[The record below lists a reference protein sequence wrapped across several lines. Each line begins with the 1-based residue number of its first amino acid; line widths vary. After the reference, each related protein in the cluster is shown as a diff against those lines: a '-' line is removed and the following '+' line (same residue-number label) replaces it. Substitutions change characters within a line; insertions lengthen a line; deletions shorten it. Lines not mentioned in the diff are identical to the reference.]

1 MRGKVLMYSYN
12 SRVGFS
18 MVDADKNIT
27 INAIVDYFQNA
38 ATFHSED
45 IGVGYDYLTPKDL
58 VWVVN
63 TWQIDILRFP
73 RYLDRVQIDTLPYK
87 YRGFLGYR
95 NFRIVSEK
103 GEVLVLGNSMWSL
116 INTKTMK
123 PEMISPEHSAIYGN
137 SEPLEMDYQK
147 GKIRLPEHAKE
158 GEEITVTQHF
168 LDPNKHVNNGE
179 YVNIAMT
186 FLPEGF
192 KIKRMRAEYRAQA
205 FLGDVI
211 KPVYGEEKGKY
222 TVSLNNTENKPY
234 AVLEF
239 E

>member
-1 MRGKVLMYSYN
+1 MYSYN

-18 MVDADKNIT
+18 MVDSDKNIT
-27 INAIVDYFQNA
+27 INSIVDFFQDA

-63 TWQIDILRFP
+63 TWQIDIYKFP
-73 RYLDRVQIDTLPYK
+73 RYLDKITVQTLPYK

-95 NFRIVSEK
+95 NFRILDEA
-103 GEVLVLGNSMWSL
+103 GETMVIGNSMWSL

-123 PEMISPEHSAIYGN
+123 PEMITPEHSAIYG
-137 SEPLEMDYQK
+137 EAQALEMDYQK
-147 GKIRLPEHAKE
+147 RKIRLPEEAKE
-158 GEEITVTQHF
+158 AEDILVTQFF
-168 LDPNKHVNNGE
+168 LDPNKHVNNGQ

-205 FLGDVI
+205 FLGDTI
-211 KPVYGEEKGKY
+211 KPVYAEEGGVY
-222 TVSLNNTENKPY
+222 TVALNNVEGKPY

-239 E
+239 A